1 MVVASEVIASE
12 VVVPSE
18 VVAEVSVDADAVS
31 DVVVTKSVGV
41 VTGRSEVASA
51 SIYDGMNLT
60 R

>member
-1 MVVASEVIASE
+1 MVVASELVASE

>member
-1 MVVASEVIASE
+1 MVVASEVVASE